1 MHTHTHA
8 LGSHR
13 HGHTYMHAYH
23 TRVHTHTYAYYTHVH
38 TQTHTRTCTHTHMHS
53 RTHMQTHTYTHTQ
66 TAMSGQCALTL
77 CLGPWN
83 MLCEMWLT
91 VRLGSVDTGLATLLS
106 SSGTMGMTVL
116 EIWRHMGQ

>member
-1 MHTHTHA
+1 
-8 LGSHR
+8 
-13 HGHTYMHAYH
+13 
-23 TRVHTHTYAYYTHVH
+23 
-38 TQTHTRTCTHTHMHS
+38 
-53 RTHMQTHTYTHTQ
+53 
-66 TAMSGQCALTL
+66 MSGQCALTL

-91 VRLGSVDTGLATLLS
+91 VRLGSADTGLATLLS

>member
-13 HGHTYMHAYH
+13 HGHTHTHAYH
-23 TRVHTHTYAYYTHVH
+23 TCVHTHTHMHTTHMF
-38 TQTHTRTCTHTHMHS
+38 THKHTCTHTHTHALMH
-53 RTHMQTHTYTHTQ
+53 THANSHTHTE
-66 TAMSGQCALTL
+66 TAMSGQCALTV

>member
-1 MHTHTHA
+1 MHT
-8 LGSHR
+8 
-13 HGHTYMHAYH
+13 Y
-23 TRVHTHTYAYYTHVH
+23 
-38 TQTHTRTCTHTHMHS
+38 
-53 RTHMQTHTYTHTQ
+53 TQ
-66 TAMSGQCALTL
+66 TAMSGQCALTV

-83 MLCEMWLT
+83 MLWEMWLT